1 MKNIGA
7 SVDAV
12 LTQEEEEEEEE
23 KVEEI
28 EEEVEEEEY
37 TEKKNEMVF
46 YLRENPKCQVYAVGK
61 WYENSHGQVI
71 GDVDTYF
78 LHILTN
84 QRCESVWDCF
94 SEWSEQ
100 DKNSAEKWETLCR
113 RIEDLPS
120 IEAFICDEK
129 RVEL

>member
-12 LTQEEEEEEEE
+12 LTQEEEEEEE

-28 EEEVEEEEY
+28 EEEVEEECMW
-37 TEKKNEMVF
+37 KKNEIIF
-46 YLRENPKCQVYAVGK
+46 CLQEDPKYCISAIGK
-61 WYENSHGQVI
+61 WYENTSGEVI

-84 QRCESVWDCF
+84 QRCESVRDCF
-94 SEWSEQ
+94 DGWSEQ
-100 DKNSAEKWETLCR
+100 NTKTAEQWETLCE
-113 RIEDLPS
+113 RIENLGS
-120 IEAFICDEK
+120 IEEYICNEK
-129 RVEL
+129 RVEV

>member
-7 SVDAV
+7 SVSEV
-12 LTQEEEEEEEE
+12 LTPEQ
-23 KVEEI
+23 KAGR
-28 EEEVEEEEY
+28 EEEY
-37 TEKKNEMVF
+37 TEKKNEMYF
-46 YLRENPKCQVYAVGK
+46 YLDGNPTYHIFAVGVWRENTTG
-61 WYENSHGQVI
+61 EVI

-78 LHILTN
+78 LHILSN

-100 DKNSAEKWETLCR
+100 DKNSAEMWETLCR

-129 RVEL
+129 RVGV